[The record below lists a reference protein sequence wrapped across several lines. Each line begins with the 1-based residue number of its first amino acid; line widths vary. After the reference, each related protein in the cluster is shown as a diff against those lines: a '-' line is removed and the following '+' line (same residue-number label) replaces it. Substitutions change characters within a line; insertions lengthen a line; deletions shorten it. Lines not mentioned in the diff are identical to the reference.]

1 MAQQRGSR
9 MSDEPLLSLPLR
21 PLETISRPTFLL
33 PAGAWDAHVHIFG
46 GAERYPHVA
55 KPHYTL
61 PDGTLAQYSPLM
73 SHLGIERF
81 VIVQPSF
88 YGCDNSCLLDSLVEL
103 GDVARGVVMI
113 EPDITD
119 AELISFHRRGVR
131 AVRLDLFKR
140 AREPVAAVKSYI
152 EKMAFRVGPL
162 GWHLQFYAPGYVVR
176 DLIHFFRT
184 LQIDFVIDHMGYML
198 EEDGLRS
205 EDFSALLDLLA
216 GGHCYLK
223 LSGAYRIA
231 KLRGYEYVQPVAK
244 AIVDRAP
251 ERALWGSDWPHISY
265 ADRDTGELLSLLERW
280 APSLSAR
287 HKILVENPNRLFGGL

>member
-1 MAQQRGSR
+1 
-9 MSDEPLLSLPLR
+9 MSEEPLLSLPLR
-21 PLETISRPTFLL
+21 PLETISRPAFLV
-33 PAGAWDAHVHIFG
+33 PSGAWDVHVHVFG
-46 GAERYPHVA
+46 RAERYRHVE

-61 PDGTLAQYSPLM
+61 PDGTLAQYRNLM
-73 SHLGIERF
+73 AQLGIARF

-88 YGCDNSCLLDSLVEL
+88 YGTDNSCLLDALAGC

-113 EPDITD
+113 EDEITD
-119 AELISFHRRGVR
+119 DELERFHRLGVR

-152 EKMAFRVGPL
+152 ERTAARVGPL

-184 LQIDFVIDHMGYML
+184 LRVDFVIDHMGYML

-205 EDFSALLDLLA
+205 EDFSALLDLL
-216 GGHCYLK
+216 GGGRCYLK

-231 KLRGYEYVQPVAK
+231 KHRGYEFIEPVAK
-244 AIVDRAP
+244 AIVERAP
-251 ERALWGSDWPHISY
+251 DRALWGSDWPHISY
-265 ADRDTGELLSLLERW
+265 SDRDTGELLNLLERW
-280 APSLSAR
+280 APSENTR
-287 HKILVENPNRLFGGL
+287 KKILVGNPNRLFGIV

>member
-1 MAQQRGSR
+1 
-9 MSDEPLLSLPLR
+9 MSEEPLLSLPLR
-21 PLETISRPTFLL
+21 ALETISRPNF
-33 PAGAWDAHVHIFG
+33 PMPSGAWDTHVHIFG
-46 GAERYPHVA
+46 PPERYSHVE

-61 PDGTLAQYSPLM
+61 PDGTLAQYRRLM
-73 SHLGIERF
+73 PQVGIEKF
-81 VIVQPSF
+81 VLVQPSF
-88 YGCDNSCLLDSLVEL
+88 YGTDNSCLLDALVDV
-103 GDVARGVVMI
+103 GDLARGVVMI
-113 EPDITD
+113 EPEISD
-119 AELISFHRRGVR
+119 AELDRFHQCGVR

-140 AREPVAAVKSYI
+140 AREPRAAIRSYI
-152 EKMAFRVGPL
+152 TETAARVGAL

-216 GGHCYLK
+216 CGHCYLK

-231 KLRGYEYVQPVAK
+231 KHRSYAFVEPVAK

-251 ERALWGSDWPHISY
+251 DRAVWGSDWPHISY
-265 ADRDTGELLSLLERW
+265 SDRDTGELVSLLERW
-280 APSLSAR
+280 APSESAR
-287 HKILVENPNRLFGGL
+287 QKILVENPNRLFGAAGPALRYR

>member
-1 MAQQRGSR
+1 
-9 MSDEPLLSLPLR
+9 MSEEPLLSLPLR
-21 PLETISRPTFLL
+21 ALETISRPNF
-33 PAGAWDAHVHIFG
+33 PMPSGAWDTHVHIFG
-46 GAERYPHVA
+46 PPERYSHVE

-61 PDGTLAQYSPLM
+61 PDGTLAQYRRLM
-73 SHLGIERF
+73 PQVGIEKF
-81 VIVQPSF
+81 VLVQPSF
-88 YGCDNSCLLDSLVEL
+88 YGTDNSCLLDALVNV
-103 GDVARGVVMI
+103 GDLARGVVML
-113 EPDITD
+113 EPEISD
-119 AELISFHRRGVR
+119 AELDRFHQCGVR

-140 AREPVAAVKSYI
+140 AREPRAAIRSYI
-152 EKMAFRVGPL
+152 TETAARVGAL

-216 GGHCYLK
+216 CGHCYLK

-231 KLRGYEYVQPVAK
+231 KHRSYAFVEPVAK

-251 ERALWGSDWPHISY
+251 DRAVWGSDWPHISY
-265 ADRDTGELLSLLERW
+265 SDRDTGELVSLLERW
-280 APSLSAR
+280 APSESAR
-287 HKILVENPNRLFGGL
+287 QKILVENPNRLFGAAGPALRYR